1 MNKEKIME
9 GVKLILE
16 GIGEDINRE
25 GLIEDTR

>member
-16 GIGEDINRE
+16 GVSNQTIRNPNRAWQ
-25 GLIEDTR
+25 R